1 MLTLFSWL
9 VMITYLQHT
18 DPMVPHYSAKTW
30 TFARGALAT
39 IDRTLMG
46 PLGGLVFHG
55 ICETHVVHHTC
66 SKIPHCTLLLSFRM
80 ILGSR

>member
-1 MLTLFSWL
+1 
-9 VMITYLQHT
+9 MITYLQHT
-18 DPMVPHYSAKTW
+18 DPMIPHYSAKTW

-66 SKIPHCTLLLSFRM
+66 SKIPHCKSPHTCCITALC
-80 ILGSR
+80 